1 MWNRATGLP
10 WSFWVFLLHPRRL
23 SSVLSGFDTLGQS
36 SAESCFPA
44 PIAVAGSRSS
54 AAVSRAITLV
64 RLVILVSR
72 SSAGWKKD
80 TGRLAQRIGPFRV
93 CQIRLRTVQKGVSTG
108 CYGPGMDQ
116 VPRLTTEE
124 IERATLAPVAC
135 LAAESKGRDRPEAED
150 DIRTCFQR
158 DRDRIV
164 HSKAFRRLGHKTQVF
179 LAPEGDHYRVRL
191 THTLEVTQVARTI
204 ARALRLNEDLVEAIC
219 LGHDVGH
226 TPFGHLGEEVV
237 AAFLPGFRHNLQS
250 VRIVEVLED
259 LNLTWEVRDGIA
271 NHTWSMPMPGT
282 LEGQIARYAD
292 RIAYINHDIDDAVRA
307 GILAERELPQPT
319 LEVLG
324 RNYSDRIHRMV
335 SDLVEASTGAP
346 EIGMSTEVFDAMAS
360 TRSFLFERVY
370 LGRVAPATNQAV
382 ERILTTLLE
391 HFSDYP
397 PPLEDAPPPE
407 VAGDNRVQAVDYV
420 AGMTD
425 RFAVR
430 QFEEVTGGPF
440 PGFG

>member
-1 MWNRATGLP
+1 
-10 WSFWVFLLHPRRL
+10 
-23 SSVLSGFDTLGQS
+23 
-36 SAESCFPA
+36 
-44 PIAVAGSRSS
+44 
-54 AAVSRAITLV
+54 
-64 RLVILVSR
+64 
-72 SSAGWKKD
+72 
-80 TGRLAQRIGPFRV
+80 
-93 CQIRLRTVQKGVSTG
+93 
-108 CYGPGMDQ
+108 MDP
-116 VPRLTTEE
+116 VPRLHSEE
-124 IERATLAPVAC
+124 IERSTLAPAAR
-135 LAAESKGRDRPEAED
+135 LAAESKGRDRPEDED

-204 ARALRLNEDLVEAIC
+204 ARALRLNEDLVEAVC
-219 LGHDVGH
+219 LGHDLGH

-237 AAFLPGFRHNLQS
+237 ADFLPGFRHNLQS
-250 VRIVEVLED
+250 VRVVEVLER

-271 NHTWSMPMPGT
+271 NHTWSMPMPET

-307 GILAERELPQPT
+307 GILVERDLPATT
-319 LEVLG
+319 LEELG
-324 RNYSDRIHRMV
+324 RNHSDRIHRMV
-335 SDLVEASTGAP
+335 RDLVEASAGAQ
-346 EIGMSTEVFDAMAS
+346 EIGMTTEVFDAMAT

-370 LGRVAPATNQAV
+370 LGRVAPATREAV

-391 HFSDYP
+391 HFSEHP
-397 PPLEDAPPPE
+397 PPLEDIPA
-407 VAGDNRVQAVDYV
+407 ADTLQDARVQAVDYV

-430 QFEEVTGGPF
+430 QFEDVTGGPF
-440 PGFG
+440 PG

>member
-1 MWNRATGLP
+1 MT
-10 WSFWVFLLHPRRL
+10 
-23 SSVLSGFDTLGQS
+23 
-36 SAESCFPA
+36 
-44 PIAVAGSRSS
+44 
-54 AAVSRAITLV
+54 
-64 RLVILVSR
+64 
-72 SSAGWKKD
+72 
-80 TGRLAQRIGPFRV
+80 
-93 CQIRLRTVQKGVSTG
+93 
-108 CYGPGMDQ
+108 Q
-116 VPRLTTEE
+116 VPRLRTEE
-124 IERATLAPVAC
+124 IERSTLSPVAS
-135 LAAESKGRDRPEAED
+135 LASDSKGRDRPEQED
-150 DIRTCFQR
+150 DLRTCFQR

-259 LNLTWEVRDGIA
+259 LNLTWEVREGIA
-271 NHTWSMPMPGT
+271 NHTWSMPMPAT
-282 LEGQIARYAD
+282 HEGQIARYAD

-307 GILAERELPQPT
+307 SILAEEDLPDST

-324 RNYSDRIHRMV
+324 RSHSERIHTMV
-335 SDLVEASTGAP
+335 GDLVRASAGAS
-346 EIGMSTEVFDAMAS
+346 EIEMSPEVFEAMAA

-370 LGRVAPATNQAV
+370 LGRVAPPTKEAV

-391 HFSDYP
+391 HFSEHP
-397 PPLEDAPPPE
+397 PPLEVVPAA
-407 VAGDNRVQAVDYV
+407 VATVADTRIRAVDYV

-430 QFEEVTGGPF
+430 QYEAIAGGPF
-440 PGFG
+440 PGFGLLG